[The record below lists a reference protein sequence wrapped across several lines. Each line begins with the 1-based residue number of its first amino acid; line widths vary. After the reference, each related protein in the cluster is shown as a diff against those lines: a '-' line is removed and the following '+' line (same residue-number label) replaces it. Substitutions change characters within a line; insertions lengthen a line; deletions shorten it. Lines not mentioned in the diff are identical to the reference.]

1 MRKQEKILAVVVVA
15 MLFSADYA
23 ICDTIVS
30 TASALDVNSKKI
42 PPTPEGFTEDV
53 TKEATIAAL
62 TREVQSLHNQ
72 INRHLEFIQQLNDLD
87 KMQNEELV
95 KLEKRIDAL
104 VKIDE
109 IRGKQIDMLMGDTTK
124 TPTLE
129 EMAEKPKSKNS
140 FSNLEPKTETSS
152 AIESQIDG
160 EFNGWEGETIFKL
173 TNGQIWQQSSYDY
186 TYHYAFRPK
195 VVIYKVNGRYKMT
208 VEGVKNAIMVMRIK

>member
-1 MRKQEKILAVVVVA
+1 MRKQEKILAVVVIAV
-15 MLFSADYA
+15 LFGAGYA
-23 ICDTIVS
+23 ICDPVVS
-30 TASALDVNSKKI
+30 TATALDVNNKKI
-42 PPTPEGFTEDV
+42 PPPPEGFTEDV

-62 TREVQSLHNQ
+62 TREVQSLQNQ
-72 INRHLEFIQQLNDLD
+72 INRHLEFIQQLNDIL
-87 KMQNEELV
+87 NEELV
-95 KLEKRIDAL
+95 RLEKRIDAL

-109 IRGKQIDMLMGDTTK
+109 IRGKQIDMLMEDTTK

-129 EMAEKPKSKNS
+129 EMAEKPKSKNR
-140 FSNLEPKTETSS
+140 FSDLEPKVETSS

-186 TYHYAFRPK
+186 TYHYAYMPK